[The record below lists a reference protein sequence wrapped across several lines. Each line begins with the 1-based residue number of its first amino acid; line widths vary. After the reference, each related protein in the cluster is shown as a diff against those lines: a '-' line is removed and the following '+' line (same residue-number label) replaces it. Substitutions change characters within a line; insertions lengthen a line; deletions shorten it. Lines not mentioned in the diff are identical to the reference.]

1 MSRKIAALMVVLL
14 GATVSL
20 MAQDEPKTRPARGEG
35 DRPRMREGMGGPFAG
50 LDLTEE
56 QREKIKDIQE
66 EGRKQAKEAKTPE
79 DRAKIRQETMAKVR
93 DVLTDEQ
100 KEKLDEAMIPMLNR
114 RGPFAQLN
122 LTDEQRAKIR
132 EIMSQAQED
141 ASEAKTPEERRK
153 IMADAMEKT
162 RNVLTDEQK
171 EKLAQ
176 MRKGRGSETRPA
188 RPERPE
194 RPERRPGHR
203 RGAPATNPAE

>member
-14 GATVSL
+14 GATVGL
-20 MAQDEPKTRPARGEG
+20 MAQDGPRTRPARGEG

-56 QREKIKDIQE
+56 QREKIKDIQAQ
-66 EGRKQAKEAKTPE
+66 GRKQAQEAKTPE
-79 DRAKIRQETMAKVR
+79 DRAKVRQETMAKVR
-93 DVLTDEQ
+93 EVLTDEQ

-132 EIMSQAQED
+132 EIMTQAQQD
-141 ASEAKTPEERRK
+141 ASEAKSPEERHK
-153 IMADAMEKT
+153 IMAEAMEKS
-162 RNVLTDEQK
+162 RDVLTDEQK
-171 EKLAQ
+171 EKLEE
-176 MRKGRGSETRPA
+176 MRKGRGSESRPA
-188 RPERPE
+188 RPDRPE
-194 RPERRPGHR
+194 GRGGHR